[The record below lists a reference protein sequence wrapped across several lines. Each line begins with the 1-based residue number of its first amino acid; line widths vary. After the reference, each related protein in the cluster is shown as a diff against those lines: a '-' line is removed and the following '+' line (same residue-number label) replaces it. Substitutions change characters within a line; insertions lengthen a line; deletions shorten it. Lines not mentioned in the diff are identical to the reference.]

1 MALGKYRNL
10 EHEVDLIRDNL
21 EEEHQAKA
29 DSSRQL
35 AKANADVQL
44 WRQKYE
50 REGLAKAEEL
60 EAAKM
65 KMQSR
70 LAEAQGTVETLN
82 YKVKRDR

>member
-1 MALGKYRNL
+1 MFLGKYRNL

-29 DSSRQL
+29 DSTRQL
-35 AKANADVQL
+35 TKANTDVQM

-65 KMQSR
+65 KLQSR

-82 YKVKRDR
+82 FKVSIL